1 MNIGMK
7 TVCKTLLAHDNILI
21 ITHQSPDGDTL
32 GSGFALYYGLSQ
44 LGKRARVVC
53 SDEFPPR
60 YDFLFEGYAGEEFE
74 PDFVVAVDLAD
85 KQLFGAKYSPLADKV
100 DLCIDHHPS
109 NTRYARQLLL
119 KPKAAATCEIMYEVL
134 KGMGVKF
141 DERIGTCIYTGI
153 ATDTGCFRFSNTTA
167 NSHRIAARMMQC
179 EVKIGKINRL
189 MFETK
194 TQSRIAIEQQVLSSI
209 EYYFDR
215 RCAVISITKQ
225 MLQSSGAAESE
236 LEGLSTLPRQIEGV
250 QIGVMLREK
259 DSGEF
264 KVSMRTNEGFDAS
277 KICGLLGGGG
287 HVKAAGCIVE
297 GGLEH
302 AKKTVI
308 DTIAR
313 FV

>member
-7 TVCKTLLAHDNILI
+7 TACKTLLAHDNILI

-32 GSGFALYYGLSQ
+32 GSGFALYYGLKQ
-44 LGKRARVVC
+44 LGKRVRVVC

-60 YDFLFEGYAGEEFE
+60 YDFLFEGYAEEEFE
-74 PDFVVAVDLAD
+74 PDFIVAVDLAD
-85 KQLFGAKYSPLADKV
+85 KQLFGAQYSPLADRV

-109 NTRYARQLLL
+109 NTRYARHLLL
-119 KPKAAATCEIMYEVL
+119 RPKAAATCEIMYEVL
-134 KGMGVKF
+134 RGMGVKF

-153 ATDTGCFRFSNTTA
+153 ATDTGCFRFSNTTV

-215 RCAVISITKQ
+215 RCAVISVTKQ
-225 MLQSSGAAESE
+225 MLKSSGAAESE

-287 HVKAAGCIVE
+287 HVKAAGCVV
-297 GGLEH
+297 GGDLEH